1 MRERKLELDSFW
13 HFQVKTI
20 VETTNLDNDI
30 FDLKKRIIFFQKQ
43 FNSFDFDF
51 EIYSRKNK
59 TKQKKFHFDIPN
71 LFCWIDLYQANK
83 SFIFLFSVNFTIQP
97 PIILI
102 NFIQVGNPITHIF
115 IVCPLNEWMNAICC
129 CCDSNPEWSL
139 CWKYF
144 QKKKFN
150 KNISPI
156 YIQLFR
162 FDTLLHLKTHISHLI
177 CLWLSLNDYDDDDHK
192 MSWT

>member
-1 MRERKLELDSFW
+1 MIERKKVGVGFFLTFPSQNNCRNNKSWQW
-13 HFQVKTI
+13 HFWFKKK
-20 VETTNLDNDI
+20 DN
-30 FDLKKRIIFFQKQ
+30 FFQKQ

-59 TKQKKFHFDIPN
+59 TKQKKFHFDIPH

-144 QKKKFN
+144 QKKN
-150 KNISPI
+150 
-156 YIQLFR
+156 
-162 FDTLLHLKTHISHLI
+162 
-177 CLWLSLNDYDDDDHK
+177 
-192 MSWT
+192 